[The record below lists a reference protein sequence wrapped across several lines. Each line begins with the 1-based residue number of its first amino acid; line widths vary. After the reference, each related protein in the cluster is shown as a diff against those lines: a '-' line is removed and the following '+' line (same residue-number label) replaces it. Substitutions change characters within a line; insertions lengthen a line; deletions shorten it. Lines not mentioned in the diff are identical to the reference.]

1 MLSPRVLKPLEKGEG
16 FKKPSDGFVSKPD
29 VF

>member
-1 MLSPRVLKPLEKGEG
+1 MLSPRVLKPLEKVEG
-16 FKKPSDGFVSKPD
+16 LKKPSDGFVSKPE